1 VNAPVVS
8 IRAIANGGDGVGTL
22 EDGRTVFVPRTA
34 VGDTVR
40 LRDLKRGKSFARA
53 HGAEIVTPGP
63 GRVTPPCPHY
73 DGDRCGSCQL
83 MHLDGPTQRAAKAR
97 IVGDALRRIGKLELA
112 DPEVI
117 AAPHELG
124 YRAKVTFT
132 WDGAR
137 LGYHRLGQAEQRFS
151 VRRCL
156 LAEPALQS
164 LHEALRRALEH
175 LPSRGARVT
184 LRSDATG
191 ARHVIVRTEDGPAWT
206 GGAALHDE
214 LVKRGEAEIIWWH
227 PTGGAPRA
235 VAGSDNPWPATVFEQ
250 VHPAMGRM
258 VREAAIEAAGE
269 VAGRHAWD
277 LYAGIGDTTRA
288 LVARGATVDSVE
300 SDRRAV
306 ALAEQL
312 GPAGP
317 ARLAAM
323 VEQAVITLRAPDV
336 IVTNPPREG
345 MAAEACAILADSAAT
360 RLVYVACDPAT
371 LARDLHRM
379 AHAWQLAAV
388 QAFDQFP
395 QTAHVECVATLERR

>member
-1 VNAPVVS
+1 MTAPVVA
-8 IRAIANGGDGVGTL
+8 IRAIASGGDGVGTL
-22 EDGRTVFVPRTA
+22 EDGCTVFVPRTA

-40 LRDLKRGKSFARA
+40 LRAIKRGTSFARA
-53 HGAEIVTPGP
+53 QVAELVTPGP
-63 GRVTPPCPHY
+63 GRVAAPCPHY

-83 MHLDGPTQRAAKAR
+83 MHLDAPTQRAAKAR
-97 IVGDALRRIGKLELA
+97 IVGDALRRIGRLEVE
-112 DPEVI
+112 DPEIV
-117 AAPHELG
+117 AAPHDLG

-132 WDGAR
+132 WDGTR
-137 LGYHRLGQAEQRFS
+137 LGYHRLGQPEERFS

-156 LAEPALQS
+156 LAEPTLQA

-184 LRSDATG
+184 LRSDANG
-191 ARHVIVRTEDGPAWT
+191 ARHVVVRTEDGPAWV
-206 GGAALHDE
+206 GGLALHAA
-214 LVKRGEAEIIWWH
+214 LVKRGEPAIVWWH
-227 PTGGAPRA
+227 PTGGAPRV

-250 VHPAMGRM
+250 VHPALGRM
-258 VREAAIEAAGE
+258 VRDAALEAVGP

-317 ARLAAM
+317 VRLAAL
-323 VEQAVITLRAPDV
+323 VEQAVLTLRPPAV

-345 MAAEACAILADSAAT
+345 MAAEACAVLADSAAT
-360 RLVYVACDPAT
+360 RLVYVSCDPAT
-371 LARDLHRM
+371 LARDLARM
-379 AHAWQLAAV
+379 AHAWRLSAV

>member
-1 VNAPVVS
+1 MTAPVVT

-34 VGDTVR
+34 VGDQVR

-53 HGAEIVTPGP
+53 HVAEVVVAGP
-63 GRVTPPCPHY
+63 GRVTPACPHY

-83 MHLDGPTQRAAKAR
+83 MHLDGATQRAAKAR
-97 IVGDALRRIGKLELA
+97 IVGDALRRIGKLEVA
-112 DPEVI
+112 DPDVV

-132 WDGAR
+132 WDGTR

-156 LAEPALQS
+156 LAEPTLQAL
-164 LHEALRRALEH
+164 HAALRTALRH
-175 LPSRGARVT
+175 LPRRGARVT

-191 ARHVIVRTEDGPAWT
+191 DRHVIVRTEDGPAWT
-206 GGAALHDE
+206 GGAALHED
-214 LVKRGEAEIIWWH
+214 LGARGEAAIIWWH
-227 PTGGAPRA
+227 PHGGAPRV

-258 VREAAIEAAGE
+258 VRDAALEAAGD

-300 SDRRAV
+300 ADRRAV

-317 ARLAAM
+317 VRLAAM
-323 VEQAVITLRAPDV
+323 VEQAVISLRPPDV
-336 IVTNPPREG
+336 VLTNPPREG
-345 MAAEACAILADSAAT
+345 MAAEACAVLADSAAT
-360 RLVYVACDPAT
+360 RLVYVSCDPAT
-371 LARDLHRM
+371 LARDLTRM
-379 AHAWQLAAV
+379 AHAWQLVAV